1 MKKLQ
6 EEPSQHYEKQEKRGV
21 QLGVTGSQNI
31 KKANEER
38 IKQANEYANQIKPII
53 LPLRKQGFSYKEIAN
68 RLNVVGISTPRGKC
82 LGCTSSKICNQ
93 ILWCCMTEIDWKQ
106 ELLESG
112 RFNKFQEKL
121 LKNGAKNFMQGVY
134 LGWLYNRYRK
144 LKGLNINDPKEN
156 TGQLQSNY
164 KEWSKSSQQQ
174 EK

>member
-1 MKKLQ
+1 
-6 EEPSQHYEKQEKRGV
+6 
-21 QLGVTGSQNI
+21 
-31 KKANEER
+31 
-38 IKQANEYANQIKPII
+38 
-53 LPLRKQGFSYKEIAN
+53 
-68 RLNVVGISTPRGKC
+68 
-82 LGCTSSKICNQ
+82 
-93 ILWCCMTEIDWKQ
+93 MTEIDWKQ

-121 LKNGAKNFMQGVY
+121 LKNGAKNFMQSVY